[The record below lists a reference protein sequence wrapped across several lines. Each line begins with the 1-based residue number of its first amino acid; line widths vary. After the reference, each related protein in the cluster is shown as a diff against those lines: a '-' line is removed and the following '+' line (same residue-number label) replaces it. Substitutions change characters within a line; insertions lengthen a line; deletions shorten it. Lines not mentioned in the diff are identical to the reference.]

1 MNKNEKNML
10 IGIFLVIIGIFMP
23 WHGAREYFMDG
34 SSLVVPTISGYVLV
48 TGWVM
53 FALSIVMTVFN
64 LIPKSELS
72 YERIIV
78 AQKFILAL
86 IVALLIISGISPVF
100 TTRLVTPHIGL
111 PFMIIGCVVTYANL
125 RKLEISQH

>member
-111 PFMIIGCVVTYANL
+111 PFMIIGCFVTYANL

>member
-10 IGIFLVIIGIFMP
+10 IGIFLVII
-23 WHGAREYFMDG
+23 
-34 SSLVVPTISGYVLV
+34 
-48 TGWVM
+48 
-53 FALSIVMTVFN
+53 
-64 LIPKSELS
+64 
-72 YERIIV
+72 

>member
-1 MNKNEKNML
+1 ML

>member
-34 SSLVVPTISGYVLV
+34 SSLVVPTSSGYVLV

-72 YERIIV
+72 YERVIV

-125 RKLEISQH
+125 RKLEISGH